1 MAFEVSSDDFASIVA
16 AMVGMEV
23 PKVPDDE
30 MVDYEA
36 TPERGEVNVVVLS
49 ADYYIVEDDSAAAV
63 FNFLIQDA
71 TFKKPKQH
79 VNHLKPLHV
88 MGHINDTLVH
98 NMLVDNGAI
107 VNMMPYALYKK
118 LGRTDEEL
126 VKTNMTITGVG
137 GGAPI
142 LARGIANMELTIGSK
157 TLATT
162 FFVADVQGS
171 YGLILGC
178 DWIHA
183 NCCIPSSMHQFLI
196 QWVDDAVEIV
206 YSDSSAEVA
215 TVDAPKLGGHDA
227 IGCLFGRDL
236 SSYEFISV
244 TRQGGFIP
252 ISLMSID
259 NRLNII
265 M

>member
-1 MAFEVSSDDFASIVA
+1 VSSDDFASTIA
-16 AMVGMEV
+16 AMVCMKVLEV
-23 PKVPDDE
+23 LDEE

-36 TPERGEVNVVVLS
+36 TPERGEVNIVVLS
-49 ADYYIVEDDSAAAV
+49 TDYYIVEDDSIVVV
-63 FNFLIQDA
+63 FNFPIEDA
-71 TFKKPKQH
+71 TFKKPEQP

-88 MGHINDTLVH
+88 KGHINGTLVH

-107 VNMMPYALYKK
+107 VNVMPYALYKK
-118 LGRTDEEL
+118 LGGTDEEL
-126 VKTNMTITGVG
+126 VRTNMTITRVG

-142 LARGIANMELTIGSK
+142 PARGIANMELIIGSK
-157 TLATT
+157 TLATA

-171 YGLILGC
+171 YSLILGH

-196 QWVDDAVEIV
+196 QWVDGAVEIV
-206 YSDSSAEVA
+206 YLDSSAEVA
-215 TVDAPKLGGHDA
+215 TADAPKPRGHDA
-227 IGCLFGRDL
+227 IDCLSGRDL

-252 ISLMSID
+252 VSLKPID